1 MYLTNI
7 NKIKIFISSIF
18 IAFLVTGCDVKQNL
32 GGGEE
37 SDDYTDGR
45 VIGTIHGV
53 VKAAHS
59 GARLKDIVVTTTVK
73 GEIHWVF
80 TNDVGHYAIT
90 NLSPGNYE
98 LTFSGS
104 DGYAIMSA
112 EENIPT
118 LQEVGV
124 TNMATSE
131 DFHYTTTQDMSL
143 YSLNAGLTGT
153 VYTKQDDENTTLAGA
168 GVTVIAN
175 YEEAFSPSW
184 FSAVTDSNGVYN
196 FSNLPA
202 DETNI
207 ITMPFS
213 DGTYDYN
220 IAFDEGVD
228 LIPGE
233 TVTSDPIILQIAT
246 AEPFIL
252 TNNFENNDF
261 GLTESLTMTF
271 SKTMDPSSFDITLS
285 SQYGN
290 VAFESSW
297 TNDITLTI
305 DPLVTLQAN
314 TAYSLSLSGDSQDN
328 NSYSDNR
335 SFETL
340 EGIEFVSINL
350 ERVDGVFDEFSV
362 TSNIEIMFTM
372 AVDLNN
378 YNGGVALL
386 DDDGFLVSTSLS
398 TDSTTLIIDPL
409 SDLEPG
415 QDYSLQWQVYSTI
428 EGDYDEGGQD
438 FETMSDVTAPAQVAG
453 FAIDMEEDWMADW
466 NTTSITFKWNLIDN
480 ADGYRIYAKDNGDN
494 TDLIRLGT
502 FFGNDDDTD
511 VSGTVSLPSQFDYYD
526 DDGIQTP
533 FTGGTEL
540 TFQIVAYND
549 AGEGTYSASVTVGDE
564 TSPVVTSF
572 NQSGTADNPDST
584 STQSFTVDLSANEY
598 LSGADPTFGFVESG
612 GDTNYV
618 LPNSSVS
625 LDWDSDMMGGTF
637 TVVVPAG
644 KDGSGDEFFI
654 TNLKDASENAS
665 SDTVRV
671 TLD

>member
-1 MYLTNI
+1 MNLTNN
-7 NKIKIFISSIF
+7 NKIKIFTSLIC
-18 IAFLVTGCDVKQNL
+18 IALLVTGCDLDQNL
-32 GGGEE
+32 SGDE
-37 SDDYTDGR
+37 SSDNYTDGR

-59 GARLKDIVVTTTVK
+59 GARLKDITVTTVVK
-73 GEIHWVF
+73 GETYWVF

-104 DGYAIMSA
+104 DGYAIMST

-118 LQEVGV
+118 LQEAGV
-124 TNMATSE
+124 PDMATSE
-131 DFHYTTTQDMSL
+131 DFHHAVTKDMSL
-143 YSLNAGLTGT
+143 VSLNAGVTGT
-153 VYTKQDDENTTLAGA
+153 VYTKQDDENTTLAGS
-168 GVTVIAN
+168 GVTVIAE
-175 YEEAFSPSW
+175 YAAIFSPSW
-184 FSAVTDSNGVYN
+184 YSTVTDSNGVYS

-202 DETNI
+202 ADEVSVK
-207 ITMPFS
+207 TMPFS
-213 DGTYDYN
+213 DGTYDYAVATN
-220 IAFDEGVD
+220 DVGLLPGV
-228 LIPGE
+228 
-233 TVTSDPIILQIAT
+233 TVTNDPIILEIAT
-246 AEPFIL
+246 AYPFIL
-252 TNNFENNDF
+252 TNNFENDDF

-271 SKTMDPSSFDITLS
+271 SKTMDASSFDITLS
-285 SQYGN
+285 SELF
-290 VAFESSW
+290 VSSW

-305 DPLVTLQAN
+305 DPLVTLQAS
-314 TAYSLSLSGDSQDN
+314 TTYSLSLSGESQDN
-328 NSYSDNR
+328 NS
-335 SFETL
+335 
-340 EGIEFVSINL
+340 
-350 ERVDGVFDEFSV
+350 FS
-362 TSNIEIMFTM
+362 
-372 AVDLNN
+372 A
-378 YNGGVALL
+378 
-386 DDDGFLVSTSLS
+386 SLS
-398 TDSTTLIIDPL
+398 FITESSQIADT
-409 SDLEPG
+409 
-415 QDYSLQWQVYSTI
+415 
-428 EGDYDEGGQD
+428 
-438 FETMSDVTAPAQVAG
+438 TAPAQVTG
-453 FAIDMEEDWMADW
+453 FAVDEEGDWTADY
-466 NTTSITFKWNLIDN
+466 NTTSITFKWNTVDGADAYIVWASDNQYNPNLITVGVFEHMD
-480 ADGYRIYAKDNGDN
+480 YV
-494 TDLIRLGT
+494 TDQ
-502 FFGNDDDTD
+502 
-511 VSGTVSLPSQFDYYD
+511 SGTVVLPSQFDYYD

-533 FTGGTEL
+533 FTSGTEL
-540 TFQIVAYND
+540 TFQIVAVND

>member
-59 GARLKDIVVTTTVK
+59 GARLKDIIVTTVVK
-73 GEIHWVF
+73 GETYWVF

-104 DGYAIMSA
+104 DGYAIMST

-143 YSLNAGLTGT
+143 YSLSAGLTGT

-184 FSAVTDSNGVYN
+184 YSAVTDSNGVYN

-285 SQYGN
+285 SELF
-290 VAFESSW
+290 VSSW

-305 DPLVTLQAN
+305 DPLVTLQAS
-314 TAYSLSLSGDSQDN
+314 TTYSLSLSGESQDN
-328 NSYSDNR
+328 NS
-335 SFETL
+335 
-340 EGIEFVSINL
+340 
-350 ERVDGVFDEFSV
+350 FS
-362 TSNIEIMFTM
+362 
-372 AVDLNN
+372 A
-378 YNGGVALL
+378 
-386 DDDGFLVSTSLS
+386 SLS
-398 TDSTTLIIDPL
+398 FITESSQIADT
-409 SDLEPG
+409 
-415 QDYSLQWQVYSTI
+415 
-428 EGDYDEGGQD
+428 
-438 FETMSDVTAPAQVAG
+438 TAPAQVTG
-453 FAIDMEEDWMADW
+453 FAVDEEGDWTADY
-466 NTTSITFKWNLIDN
+466 NTTSITFKWNTVDGADAYIVWASDNQYNPNLITVGVFEHMD
-480 ADGYRIYAKDNGDN
+480 YV
-494 TDLIRLGT
+494 TDQ
-502 FFGNDDDTD
+502 
-511 VSGTVSLPSQFDYYD
+511 SGTVVLPSQFDYYD

-533 FTGGTEL
+533 FTSGTEL
-540 TFQIVAYND
+540 TFQIVAVND

>member
-184 FSAVTDSNGVYN
+184 YSAVTDSNGVYN

-271 SKTMDPSSFDITLS
+271 SKTMDASSFDITLS
-285 SQYGN
+285 SELF
-290 VAFESSW
+290 VSSW

-305 DPLVTLQAN
+305 DPLVTLQAS
-314 TAYSLSLSGDSQDN
+314 TTYSLSLSGESQDN
-328 NSYSDNR
+328 NS
-335 SFETL
+335 
-340 EGIEFVSINL
+340 
-350 ERVDGVFDEFSV
+350 FS
-362 TSNIEIMFTM
+362 
-372 AVDLNN
+372 A
-378 YNGGVALL
+378 
-386 DDDGFLVSTSLS
+386 SLS
-398 TDSTTLIIDPL
+398 FITESSQIADT
-409 SDLEPG
+409 
-415 QDYSLQWQVYSTI
+415 
-428 EGDYDEGGQD
+428 
-438 FETMSDVTAPAQVAG
+438 TAPAQVTG
-453 FAIDMEEDWMADW
+453 FAVDEEGDWTADY
-466 NTTSITFKWNLIDN
+466 NTTSITFKWNTVDGADAYIVWASDNQYNPNLITVGVFEHMD
-480 ADGYRIYAKDNGDN
+480 YV
-494 TDLIRLGT
+494 TDQ
-502 FFGNDDDTD
+502 
-511 VSGTVSLPSQFDYYD
+511 SGTVVLPSQFDYYD

-533 FTGGTEL
+533 FTSGTEL
-540 TFQIVAYND
+540 TFQIVAVND

>member
-1 MYLTNI
+1 MNLTNN
-7 NKIKIFISSIF
+7 NKIKIFTSLIC
-18 IAFLVTGCDVKQNL
+18 IALLVTGCDVKQNL
-32 GGGEE
+32 GGGE
-37 SDDYTDGR
+37 SDNYTDGR

-59 GARLKDIVVTTTVK
+59 GARLKDITVTTVVK
-73 GEIHWVF
+73 GETYWVF

-104 DGYAIMSA
+104 DGYAIMST

-118 LQEVGV
+118 LQEAGV

-143 YSLNAGLTGT
+143 YSLSAGLTGT

-184 FSAVTDSNGVYN
+184 FSAVTDSNGVYS

-202 DETNI
+202 TETNI

-213 DGTYDYN
+213 DGTYDYDVALN
-220 IAFDEGVD
+220 EVGLLPGV
-228 LIPGE
+228 I
-233 TVTSDPIILQIAT
+233 VTNDPIILQIAT
-246 AEPFIL
+246 AEPFVL
-252 TNNFENNDF
+252 TNNFENDDF

-271 SKTMDPSSFDITLS
+271 SKTMDASSFDITLS
-285 SQYGN
+285 SEYGN

-314 TAYSLSLSGDSQDN
+314 TTYSLSLSGDSQDN
-328 NSYSDNR
+328 NSYSDNDN
-335 SFETL
+335 FETL
-340 EGIEFVSINL
+340 DGIEFISTNL

-372 AVDLNN
+372 EVDLNN
-378 YNGGVALL
+378 YNGYAALY
-386 DDDGFLVSTSLS
+386 DDEGGYLVSTSLS

-409 SDLEPG
+409 YNLEPG
-415 QDYSLQWQVYSTI
+415 QVYTLYWEVYSMI
-428 EGDYDEGGQD
+428 EGDYDDGVVN
-438 FETMSDVTAPAQVAG
+438 FVTMSDVTAPAQVTG
-453 FAIDMEEDWMADW
+453 FSRGAMADW
-466 NTTSITFKWNLIDN
+466 NTTSLFFMWNTLN
-480 ADGYRIYAKDNGDN
+480 GADGYRIYAKDNGDN
-494 TDLIRLGT
+494 TDFIRIATYL
-502 FFGNDDDTD
+502 
-511 VSGTVSLPSQFDYYD
+511 SGDYVTGQSATVSLPSQFDYYD

>member
-118 LQEVGV
+118 LQEAGV
-124 TNMATSE
+124 TDMATSE
-131 DFHYTTTQDMSL
+131 DFHYTKTQNMSL
-143 YSLNAGLTGT
+143 YSLSAGLTGT

-175 YEEAFSPSW
+175 LSAAFSPSW
-184 FSAVTDSNGVYN
+184 YSAVTDSNGVYN

-271 SKTMDPSSFDITLS
+271 SKTMDASSFDITLS
-285 SQYGN
+285 GEGE
-290 VAFESSW
+290 VVFVSSW

-305 DPLVTLQAN
+305 DPLVTLQAS
-314 TAYSLSLSGDSQDN
+314 TTYSLSLNGKSQDN
-328 NSYSDNR
+328 ND
-335 SFETL
+335 
-340 EGIEFVSINL
+340 
-350 ERVDGVFDEFSV
+350 FS
-362 TSNIEIMFTM
+362 
-372 AVDLNN
+372 A
-378 YNGGVALL
+378 
-386 DDDGFLVSTSLS
+386 SLS
-398 TDSTTLIIDPL
+398 FVTEDSEIADT
-409 SDLEPG
+409 
-415 QDYSLQWQVYSTI
+415 
-428 EGDYDEGGQD
+428 
-438 FETMSDVTAPAQVAG
+438 TAPAQVTG
-453 FAIDMEEDWMADW
+453 FAVDEEGDWTADY
-466 NTTSITFKWNLIDN
+466 NTTSITFKWNTVDG
-480 ADGYRIYAKDNGDN
+480 ADGYIIWASDNQYNPSPVTVHIFEHMDYV
-494 TDLIRLGT
+494 TDQS
-502 FFGNDDDTD
+502 GN
-511 VSGTVSLPSQFDYYD
+511 VVLPSQFDYYD
-526 DDGIQTP
+526 DDDTQTP

-540 TFQIVAYND
+540 TFQIVAYNET
-549 AGEGTYSASVTVGDE
+549 GEGTYSASVTVGDE
-564 TSPVVTSF
+564 TSPSSSL
-572 NQSGTADNPDST
+572 NQSGTANNPDST

-598 LSGADPTFGFVESG
+598 LSTTEPSFGFVESG

-618 LPNSSVS
+618 LPKTSVS
-625 LDWDSDMMGGTF
+625 LDWDSDIMGVTF

-644 KDGSGDEFFI
+644 KDGSGDKFFI

-665 SDTVRV
+665 SDTVSV
-671 TLD
+671 TLN